1 MRFQKRTSYM
11 QDIGLF
17 EYKSDMVWYIVLL
30 LVLLV
35 APQFIG
41 VYWVSLLILMGIYA
55 IVSLGLNL
63 LTGFTGQISLGHAA
77 LFAVGSYSSAVL
89 TVKCGWS
96 FWLALPSAGVL
107 AMIAGAVV
115 GVPSLRMKGLYL
127 AISTMGLGFIV
138 EEIIIQWSDLT
149 NGVNG
154 MALNRP
160 AFFGYELESDLSYY
174 YLVLAVTLI
183 MLLVMKNLLRTP
195 TGRAMIA
202 IRDNDIAAMSMGIN
216 LSYYKTAAFS
226 ISAFYAGIAGALFGH
241 FMYFIGPENFDLT
254 VSISFLVMLLVG
266 GLGSVRGAI
275 FGAVFITLLPEMI
288 SLGKDY
294 LPDFIGQQSGLQA
307 AVYGFILIMFIR
319 FEPLGLNGWY
329 IKSKFYFENFPFYKK
344 GAFRRTRKFYRA
356 ER

>member
-1 MRFQKRTSYM
+1 MRFIKRTNYM
-11 QDIGLF
+11 YDIRFFAHWSDLAWYLALGAALLAAPLF
-17 EYKSDMVWYIVLL
+17 L
-30 LVLLV
+30 
-35 APQFIG
+35 G

-55 IVSLGLNL
+55 IVALGLNL
-63 LTGFTGQISLGHAA
+63 LTGFTGLISLGHAA
-77 LFAVGSYSSAVL
+77 LFAVGAYSSAIL
-89 TVKCGWS
+89 TGKYGAS
-96 FWLALPSAGVL
+96 FWLALPASGFLAMAAGV
-107 AMIAGAVV
+107 VV

-154 MALNRP
+154 MSLTRP
-160 AFFGYELESDLSYY
+160 SLWGLDLTSDFAYY
-174 YLVLAVTLI
+174 YLVFAVLLI
-183 MLLVMKNLLRTP
+183 MLVVTKNLLRTP

-216 LSYYKTAAFS
+216 LAFYKTAAFS
-226 ISAFYAGIAGALFGH
+226 ISAFYAGIAGSLFGH
-241 FMYFIGPENFDLT
+241 FMYFIGPENFDLL

-266 GLGSVRGAI
+266 GVGSVRGAI

-294 LPDFIGQQSGLQA
+294 LPDFIGRQSGLQA
-307 AVYGFILIMFIR
+307 AVYGLILILFIR

-329 IKSKFYFENFPFYKK
+329 VKSKFYFEHFPFYKQ
-344 GAFRRTRKFYRA
+344 GAFKRTRKFYRA